1 MRYITAFLLALSLS
15 LFLPVAASHAA
26 MSTRKTASVASVVHA
41 PHYASPE
48 QRRDHR
54 SFFRRVIDNQHKGQP
69 KAPSKS
75 GWEGITSLVCSLCG
89 FPILG
94 IVFGALGM
102 GKGHKHRNL
111 AIAGFI
117 LGIAEIVLA
126 FLVILLFFALMI

>member
-1 MRYITAFLLALSLS
+1 MRYLIASLLAIS
-15 LFLPVAASHAA
+15 LFLCLPAATTHAA
-26 MSTRKTASVASVVHA
+26 MSTRKAATVTSAVSAHHRV
-41 PHYASPE
+41 SPE
-48 QRRDHR
+48 QRKDHH
-54 SFFRRVIDNQHKGQP
+54 SFFHRIIDNQHKGQP

-126 FLVILLFFALMI
+126 FLVILLFFAIMV